1 MSLLF
6 RLLLLTSCLLLA
18 PTALAE
24 PAPLRLPHPEL
35 VGSVAFSPDGKTL
48 ATGCHDDILR
58 VWDVATG
65 KERWRVRSPQRNA
78 SVVDISPDGKLV
90 ASVSMVS
97 DRISLWDAATGKE
110 VRAID
115 AGSRGVH
122 HIAFSPDGRLLAS
135 AGGDWAL
142 AVWDVRT
149 GNRLRHLTGH
159 GGQVLRVVFSPDG
172 KTLVSASQDR
182 TARLWDIATGKELHC
197 LAGHRGWIYAVAFSP
212 DGNSVASADTRTL
225 YFWNARTGRL
235 IGKVDAPEKILY
247 FYALSFSPDSRT
259 LASVNHSNAVCLWE
273 VATGE
278 VIGFL
283 PGHTKT
289 VCAADFS
296 RNGLLASGASDNTA
310 VVQDWRQRARLAP
323 TPRARGRSADG
334 ERLWRDLAGPDA
346 TRAYRTIARLASEGD
361 EAVSFL
367 KKRLRPVTEKDA
379 AAVRRL
385 VADLEHARFVV
396 REKATKEIR
405 KLGTLA
411 RPVLEAVLEGKP
423 SLEARRRIEG
433 LLGDMEDLRWPPE
446 VLQQVRS
453 VQALEMIGTRA

>member
-78 SVVDISPDGKLV
+78 SVVDISPDAKLV
-90 ASVSMVS
+90 PSVSMVS

-172 KTLVSASQDR
+172 QTLVSASQDR
-182 TARLWDIATGKELHC
+182 TARLGHC
-197 LAGHRGWIYAVAFSP
+197 
-212 DGNSVASADTRTL
+212 DGQGAA
-225 YFWNARTGRL
+225 
-235 IGKVDAPEKILY
+235 
-247 FYALSFSPDSRT
+247 
-259 LASVNHSNAVCLWE
+259 
-273 VATGE
+273 
-278 VIGFL
+278 L
-283 PGHTKT
+283 PG
-289 VCAADFS
+289 
-296 RNGLLASGASDNTA
+296 G
-310 VVQDWRQRARLAP
+310 
-323 TPRARGRSADG
+323 TPR
-334 ERLWRDLAGPDA
+334 LDLCGSLQP
-346 TRAYRTIARLASEGD
+346 RRQQ
-361 EAVSFL
+361 
-367 KKRLRPVTEKDA
+367 
-379 AAVRRL
+379 RRL
-385 VADLEHARFVV
+385 GGHED
-396 REKATKEIR
+396 
-405 KLGTLA
+405 
-411 RPVLEAVLEGKP
+411 AVLLECPHGP
-423 SLEARRRIEG
+423 SDR
-433 LLGDMEDLRWPPE
+433 
-446 VLQQVRS
+446 
-453 VQALEMIGTRA
+453 